1 MCGSDDPREHCYVQV
16 KTVENPVQ
24 LWSPARLCQPERA
37 REPRTSILGR
47 LFTGKDLDDSC
58 TFLLVVNERVNP
70 ALRPLV
76 RGSEEDS
83 TAVRGDL
90 ESRLAGV
97 EPSGRSLPW
106 CLERFR
112 IEECDNTADGLESQV
127 HRHLGVLAKARSK
140 ALLVHEVEGVLA
152 RLVAFVQEMSRGDV
166 HETITN
172 EAAEQV
178 VLASADEISLETE
191 LRMASAD
198 ETLRAKLEAA
208 GLEEAEIRR
217 CEAMRF
223 QFSRARRSAVGSER
237 AALDEVADEIA
248 MACIA
253 IKAGRRAGAIDPGIA
268 SLEAAIRKIDELHGI
283 RQWQGRGVSLVLSY
297 GALHHITGRCQNR
310 YVDA

>member
-1 MCGSDDPREHCYVQV
+1 MCESDDPQEKCFVQV

-37 REPRTSILGR
+37 GEPHTSILGR
-47 LFTGKDLDDSC
+47 LFTGKDLDDPS
-58 TFLLVVNERVNP
+58 TFLLVVNKRVNP
-70 ALRPLV
+70 FLRPLV

-83 TAVRGDL
+83 TAARGDL
-90 ESRLAGV
+90 ASRLTGV
-97 EPSGRSLPW
+97 EPSGRSLHW

-112 IEECDNTADGLESQV
+112 IVECDNTADGLESQV

-140 ALLVHEVEGVLA
+140 ALLVHEVEGVLD

-166 HETITN
+166 HETIRK

-178 VLASADEISLETE
+178 LLAAADEISLETE
-191 LRMASAD
+191 LRIASVN

-223 QFSRARRSAVGSER
+223 QFSRARRSAVGRER

-248 MACIA
+248 MACIS
-253 IKAGRRAGAIDPGIA
+253 IKARRRAGTIDPGIA
-268 SLEAAIRKIDELHGI
+268 SLEAAIGKVDELHVI
-283 RQWQGRGVSLVLSY
+283 RQWQGRGVSLILSY
-297 GALHHITGRCQNR
+297 GALHDITGRCQNR